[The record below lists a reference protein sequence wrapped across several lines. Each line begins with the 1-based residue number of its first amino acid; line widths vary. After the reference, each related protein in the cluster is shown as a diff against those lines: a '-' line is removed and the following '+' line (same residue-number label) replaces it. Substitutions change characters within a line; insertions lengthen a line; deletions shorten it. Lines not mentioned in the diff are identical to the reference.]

1 MRMYFKSIK
10 KSKPNETSIPNAFA
24 FTFIRNFLT
33 DKQNKQIREEYFIG
47 DLSST
52 QVNQAMKDIKWLFKN
67 YKGLDVVTIENKDGD
82 LSKFIL

>member
-1 MRMYFKSIK
+1 MRMYFKGTKRSR
-10 KSKPNETSIPNAFA
+10 SNESSIPNAFA

-47 DLSST
+47 DLSSK
-52 QVNQAMKDIKWLFKN
+52 QVNQAMQDIKWLFKS

-82 LSKFIL
+82 VSKFIL